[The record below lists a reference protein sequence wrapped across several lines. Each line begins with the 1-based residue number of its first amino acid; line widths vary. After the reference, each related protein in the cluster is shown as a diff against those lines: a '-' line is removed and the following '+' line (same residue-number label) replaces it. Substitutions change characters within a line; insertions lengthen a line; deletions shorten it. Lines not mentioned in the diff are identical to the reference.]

1 MTDRT
6 IVTCAL
12 TGSFDTPKK
21 NPAVPVTP
29 RQIAQSALDAA
40 SAGAAIVHIHVRDPE
55 TGAPSMELALYREV
69 VERIRER
76 NGDVIL
82 NLTTGA
88 GGRFVPGEAD
98 PAVAGPG
105 TTFVTP
111 EARTRHVGE
120 LKPEICT
127 LDIATMNFG
136 EHLFLNTPSHL
147 RAMARA
153 IREAGVKPEIEV
165 FDLGH
170 IELARH
176 LITEGHLARPPL
188 FQLCLGI
195 PWGAPATPETLVAMR
210 ARLPEDAVWSA
221 FGIGRAEFPML
232 AVAAGMG
239 GHVRVGLEDNLYLG
253 RGKLAPSNAALVEKA
268 VSLLAHIDREP
279 ATPAEAR
286 AILGLTPDALSQAS
300 A

>member
-1 MTDRT
+1 MADRT
-6 IVTCAL
+6 IVTCAI

-21 NPAVPVTP
+21 NPAVPVSP
-29 RQIAQSALDAA
+29 KAIAESALEAA
-40 SAGAAIVHIHVRDPE
+40 AAGAATVHIHVRDPE

-76 NGDVIL
+76 NEGVIL

-98 PAVAGPG
+98 PAVAAPG
-105 TTFVTP
+105 TTFVPP
-111 EARTRHVGE
+111 EARTRHVTA
-120 LKPEICT
+120 LRPEICT
-127 LDIATMNFG
+127 LDVATMNFG

-147 RAMARA
+147 RVMAQA
-153 IREAGVKPEIEV
+153 IRAAGTKPEIEV

-170 IELARH
+170 IELAKH
-176 LITEGHLARPPL
+176 LVAEGHLARPPL

-210 ARLPEDAVWSA
+210 SRLPEDAVWSA
-221 FGIGRAEFPML
+221 FGIGRAEFPLL

-239 GHVRVGLEDNLYLG
+239 GHVRVGLEDNLYLS
-253 RGKLAPSNAALVEKA
+253 RGQLAPGNAALVEKA

-279 ATPAEAR
+279 ATPDEAR
-286 AILGLTPDALSQAS
+286 RILGLAG
-300 A
+300 

>member
-1 MTDRT
+1 MADRT
-6 IVTCAL
+6 IITCAL

-21 NPAVPVTP
+21 NPAVPVSP
-29 RQIAQSALDAA
+29 EAIATSALDAA
-40 SAGAAIVHIHVRDPE
+40 AAGAAIVHIHVRDPE
-55 TGAPSMELALYREV
+55 TGAPSMELAHYREV
-69 VERIRER
+69 VERIREK
-76 NGDVIL
+76 NTQVIL

-88 GGRFVPGEAD
+88 GGRFVPGD
-98 PAVAGPG
+98 PDPSVAGPG
-105 TTFVTP
+105 TTFVP
-111 EARTRHVGE
+111 PAARTRHVVE
-120 LKPEICT
+120 LRPEICT

-136 EHLFLNTPSHL
+136 EHLFLNTTAHL
-147 RAMARA
+147 RAMAKA
-153 IREAGVKPEIEV
+153 IGEAGVKPEIEV

-176 LITEGHLARPPL
+176 LIAEGHLARPPL

-221 FGIGRAEFPML
+221 FGIGRAEYPML

-239 GHVRVGLEDNLYLG
+239 GHVRVGLEDNLYLS
-253 RGKLAPSNAALVEKA
+253 RGTLAPSNAALVEKA

-286 AILGLTPDALSQAS
+286 GILGLKG
-300 A
+300 